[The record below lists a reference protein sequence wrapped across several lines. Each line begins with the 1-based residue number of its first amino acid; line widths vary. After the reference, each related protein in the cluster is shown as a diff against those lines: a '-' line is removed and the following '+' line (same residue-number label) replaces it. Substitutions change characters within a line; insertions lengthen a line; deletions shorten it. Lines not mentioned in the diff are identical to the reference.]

1 MERNSAPQ
9 DQQLLHQVV
18 ETENMH
24 KAWSKVK
31 SNKGAAGVDG
41 RDIEET
47 LLSSD
52 RGTPQG
58 GPLSP
63 LLSNI
68 ILDDLDKELEKRGHS
83 FVRYAD
89 DCNIYVRSRK
99 AGDRVMQSLT
109 KFVEGKLKL
118 KVNRE
123 KSAVDRPLEE
133 DLSGV

>member
-1 MERNSAPQ
+1 MG
-9 DQQLLHQVV
+9 
-18 ETENMH
+18 
-24 KAWSKVK
+24 KVK

-118 KVNRE
+118 RVNRE